1 MLYLIL
7 WLLFRKYYN
16 CFLGGVE
23 VSFDLAK
30 SYIKTSSCHHPTKT
44 RRIKW
49 MRQILNYL
57 LFPTYNEVIY
67 WQEGL

>member
-1 MLYLIL
+1 MAVVQEVLQ
-7 WLLFRKYYN
+7 LFF
-16 CFLGGVE
+16 FLVE

-30 SYIKTSSCHHPTKT
+30 SFIKTSSCHHQTKT

>member
-1 MLYLIL
+1 MAVVKEV
-7 WLLFRKYYN
+7 WQLFVVVV
-16 CFLGGVE
+16 VE

-30 SYIKTSSCHHPTKT
+30 SFIKTSSSHHPTKT

-49 MRQILNYL
+49 TRQILNYL